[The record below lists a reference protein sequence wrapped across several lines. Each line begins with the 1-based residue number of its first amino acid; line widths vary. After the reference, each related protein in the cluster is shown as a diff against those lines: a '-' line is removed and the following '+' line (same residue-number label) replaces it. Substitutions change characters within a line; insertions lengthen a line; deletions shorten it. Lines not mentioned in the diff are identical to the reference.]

1 MAHPKNTSA
10 SQTPAAIAPRMDE
23 FRRRIDRLDA
33 ELVRLLN
40 ARAACADEIGRL
52 KDDVGIEIYQP
63 EREQDV
69 LAHVRTV
76 NTGPLDQG
84 AITRLFER
92 IIDESRRLERQ
103 AHAGP
108 NADAVG
114 SQSEGGKSSQQGQ

>member
-1 MAHPKNTSA
+1 MANPKNTLA
-10 SQTPAAIAPRMDE
+10 SQTPAASAPRMDE
-23 FRRRIDRLDA
+23 LRHRIDRLDA

-63 EREQDV
+63 QREQDV
-69 LAHVRTV
+69 LGHVRAV

-103 AHAGP
+103 AQAGP
-108 NADAVG
+108 NAEAAG
-114 SQSEGGKSSQQGQ
+114 SQPEGCKSSQQGQ